1 MKTFTSEYGD
11 ATIRRTRTSE
21 ETTVTIVLSGA
32 EAPMDAD
39 AVIGA
44 VELQLGR
51 LDYTED

>member
-1 MKTFTSEYGD
+1 VKTFTSEYGD

-21 ETTVTIVLSGA
+21 ETTITIVLSGA
-32 EAPMDAD
+32 EARLDAD
-39 AVIGA
+39 SVIGA